1 MGILRTK
8 TIEPATGSTLTL
20 GASGDTITVSSDS
33 IKTNT
38 FKDAGGNT
46 LFTSDGAGTLSS
58 VNSGIAG
65 NSGPVLIS
73 THTASGASSVAIT
86 SGIDSTYDEYMFV
99 ITDQNPVSHAY
110 VFGFQVSIDG
120 GSNYNVTC
128 TSTFF
133 SARQKEDGSGAS
145 LLYRTAGDQAQGT
158 GYQELASNVHNDA
171 DAGCAGILHLFNPTS
186 TTYTKNFYSR
196 FLSYQNDN
204 PGTHDGGPQDCFG
217 AGYFNTTSAVT
228 AIRFQMNNG
237 NFDGVIQMYGIK

>member
-1 MGILRTK
+1 MGTLIAK

-58 VNSGIAG
+58 VNSSIAG
-65 NSGPVLIS
+65 NAGPVLLS
-73 THTASGASSVAIT
+73 TSTASGASSVAIT

-120 GSNYNVTC
+120 GSNYNVAC
-128 TSTFF
+128 TSTNF
-133 SARQKEDGSGAS
+133 SARQNEEGGSES
-145 LLYRTAGDQAQGT
+145 LAYRTGLAQGT
-158 GYQELASNVHNDA
+158 GNQELAPNVHNDA
-171 DAGCAGILHLFNPTS
+171 DAGCAGILHLFKPAS
-186 TTYTKNFYSR
+186 TTYVKHFYSR
-196 FLSYQNDN
+196 FLSYMNDN
-204 PGTHDGGPQDCFG
+204 PGTSGGGPQDCFG

-237 NFDGVIQMYGIK
+237 NFDAVIQMYGIK